1 VIVLNSYGERKGAH
15 AFTLVVRKVNRTR
28 YVKVCKIRG
37 LPKAT
42 YEVLLLLI
50 SHKSVRI
57 GELNTKMA
65 DL

>member
-1 VIVLNSYGERKGAH
+1 MRASLCPLGCMCVLMTGVRRCDSVKLLWRKAH

-42 YEVLLLLI
+42 YEVCYY
-50 SHKSVRI
+50 
-57 GELNTKMA
+57 
-65 DL
+65 